1 MQRAFYSSEIK
12 DFLQQPKDTI
22 LGELARNNPFS
33 LEDLQRNAW
42 LEEIQILIGLT
53 QLKTNR

>member
-33 LEDLQRNAW
+33 LSRTCSEMR
-42 LEEIQILIGLT
+42 GLKKFDSVT
-53 QLKTNR
+53 FFL

>member
-42 LEEIQILIGLT
+42 LEEI
-53 QLKTNR
+53 R